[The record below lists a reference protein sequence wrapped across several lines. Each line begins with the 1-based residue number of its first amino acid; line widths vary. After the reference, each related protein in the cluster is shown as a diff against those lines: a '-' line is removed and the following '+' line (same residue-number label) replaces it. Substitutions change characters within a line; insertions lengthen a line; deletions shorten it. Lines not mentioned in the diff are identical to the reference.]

1 VESHLLQHGDR
12 VTFGKDETE
21 FHFRTSE
28 SEPRDA
34 AAGSDDI
41 FQLPLDD
48 FNGVIPSGKSD
59 LERVLLMLDFQ
70 QHWSQVFTP
79 ENSLEQILVSALK
92 ISGAERAFIMVPK
105 GGEFGYASGR
115 DGKGHKL
122 SEANFQTSQSV
133 VRKVVA
139 TGEPVFMT
147 EGIDSDLAHQESIIA
162 MNLRAVA
169 CIPLRGIPTEGDSL
183 EILGILYLDSTRTMH
198 LASGIDQRIMTKLAT
213 EAGNVLERVEM
224 TKSIDRRKKLEM
236 DLALAEETQRSLL
249 PREVPKL
256 DSLKLHA
263 FSRPTR
269 YVGGDFYHFELMESG
284 ELIGVLADV
293 SGKGVAASLLS
304 AMMLGC
310 LQMLLRRGSSPEEA
324 LDGLNKFLHEKGSR
338 RFVTMFLFDVKPDGT
353 GKFIGAGHNPSYL
366 YRAASNS
373 IEELTST
380 AMMVGAFDFA
390 TFESSPFEMQV
401 GDILLVYTDGLTE
414 AEAHSGEMFGEER
427 VKEIILREASSGADQ
442 MLKSMLGALETFTG
456 SKPQTD
462 DITIVIAERTK

>member
-1 VESHLLQHGDR
+1 
-12 VTFGKDETE
+12 
-21 FHFRTSE
+21 
-28 SEPRDA
+28 
-34 AAGSDDI
+34 
-41 FQLPLDD
+41 
-48 FNGVIPSGKSD
+48 
-59 LERVLLMLDFQ
+59 
-70 QHWSQVFTP
+70 
-79 ENSLEQILVSALK
+79 
-92 ISGAERAFIMVPK
+92 
-105 GGEFGYASGR
+105 
-115 DGKGHKL
+115 
-122 SEANFQTSQSV
+122 
-133 VRKVVA
+133 
-139 TGEPVFMT
+139 
-147 EGIDSDLAHQESIIA
+147 
-162 MNLRAVA
+162 
-169 CIPLRGIPTEGDSL
+169 
-183 EILGILYLDSTRTMH
+183 
-198 LASGIDQRIMTKLAT
+198 MTKLAT

-249 PREVPKL
+249 PREVPQL

-390 TFESSPFEMQV
+390 TFESSPFEMKI

-427 VKEIILREASSGADQ
+427 VKEIILREASSGAEQ
-442 MLKSMLGALETFTG
+442 MLKSMLEALEKFTG
-456 SKPQTD
+456 SRPQTD
-462 DITIVIAERTK
+462 DITIVLAERTR